1 MVHVAQRRVRDFTHS
16 RYKVMRSLVEPVLH
30 VVIMAAQIRVYVVFL
45 QQRLRKLA
53 KIRMM
58 ILYLESLNKRR
69 CRSMSRNAVN
79 RMVARNKAVISV
91 TVG

>member
-1 MVHVAQRRVRDFTHS
+1 
-16 RYKVMRSLVEPVLH
+16 MRSLVEPVLH

-45 QQRLRKLA
+45 QQRLQKLA
-53 KIRMM
+53 KMRMM
-58 ILYLESLNKRR
+58 ILYLESFNKRR

-79 RMVARNKAVISV
+79 RMVARNEAVISV